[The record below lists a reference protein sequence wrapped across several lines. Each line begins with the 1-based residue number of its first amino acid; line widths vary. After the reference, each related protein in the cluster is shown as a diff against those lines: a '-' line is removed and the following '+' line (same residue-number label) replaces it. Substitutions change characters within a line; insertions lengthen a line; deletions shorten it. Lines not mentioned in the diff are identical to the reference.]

1 MGTQLGSNCH
11 SARTQMCLKFL
22 FSLAQWEDLTDLW
35 LCKVNTVLTLWSCV
49 LRHIKNTDLSFSSC
63 SRRSCSSL
71 SLCSRACRRF
81 SARMRAASSGSLVPA
96 MGLADGEGAG
106 DAAGTEGAEW
116 TGSGEGEA
124 AVVVT
129 DVLDAWGEA
138 AAEDSTMAGT
148 TGEPETGKTSV
159 TKETI
164 THKCCTVWLNKN
176 LYYLCF
182 PTSNDIDHY

>member
-1 MGTQLGSNCH
+1 
-11 SARTQMCLKFL
+11 
-22 FSLAQWEDLTDLW
+22 
-35 LCKVNTVLTLWSCV
+35 
-49 LRHIKNTDLSFSSC
+49 
-63 SRRSCSSL
+63 
-71 SLCSRACRRF
+71 
-81 SARMRAASSGSLVPA
+81 

-164 THKCCTVWLNKN
+164 THKCCTV
-176 LYYLCF
+176 
-182 PTSNDIDHY
+182 